1 MDGYAAIVNRTSFAY
16 KIIPVGHVPYWATNG
31 PGATKCWMSIAGDN
45 KVDVIDYA
53 TATKVAEIRVG
64 DHPQRVR
71 LGTVAADIV
80 ARW

>member
-1 MDGYAAIVNRTSFAY
+1 
-16 KIIPVGHVPYWATNG
+16 
-31 PGATKCWMSIAGDN
+31 MSIAGDN